1 MIRNYIL
8 TALRNLFKNKLFALI
23 NVIGLGV
30 SLAICIVAY
39 YNHMFGAEFDMMHSR
54 SDEIYKINSIRDL
67 QGRMQE
73 YGITPMALGPMIS
86 GGISGVESVI
96 RFNMIGLPV
105 KHGNEVFNRTIACA
119 DPDFFDAFDLPLISG
134 TYESFKGKGNI
145 MISEQLAGIH
155 FGDRYPVGEII
166 TVYDS
171 EGNPFDFIIGAVF
184 KEIPQN
190 NSLQYDALLL
200 FENFM
205 DIYDLDEQN
214 WSNFVAA
221 TFLVIPDKNN
231 LPQIDQ
237 KIDEVIPI
245 QNKGYETFIISD
257 FRLLPLREIADNSRE
272 IWGNWLFPGLHPA
285 HKISPTIMALLILLI
300 ACFNFTNTAVSA
312 SSKRLK
318 EISMRKVAGAKR
330 SQIIAQ
336 FWGENLFICFLA
348 LLVAIFFAK
357 ILIQAYNKLW
367 DYMTLTMSFKGDI
380 HFWIFLLVIL
390 ILTGV
395 IAGTYPAI
403 YISSFRPLNILR
415 QKVKLGGAS
424 LFSKILLALQIT
436 ISVVSLVGGIVFS
449 RNAYYQDRLDL
460 GYDKDMIIAVSFRNQ
475 SDYEVYRQSLI
486 QHPKI
491 ISAAGSNYHIGWGNY
506 RRGVEY
512 REMKHE
518 VNVMHFG
525 LGYMETMGLDLIR
538 GRMFEQEFEK
548 SDALNSII
556 VNQKFVQDFQMDDP
570 IGKQVTIN
578 DTIKLTI
585 VGVINDI
592 YINDFWAPI
601 EPTMF
606 RLDDEDW
613 FGVIAVRSLNEDRE
627 EVFEYMKSE
636 WERLIPTVHFN
647 GFYQE
652 ETTAEAKYIN
662 NSIKKIFVFLALAA
676 TLLSL
681 IGLYSLILL
690 NIISRTKEIGIRK
703 VLGASILNI
712 AVRINLSFM
721 IILIISSA
729 AGCVGGYFLTKALM
743 SSIWANHLGFEL
755 LNYLAAFFGMII
767 VALLTVSWR
776 IYTAATAN
784 PADSL
789 RYE

>member
-403 YISSFRPLNILR
+403 YS
-415 QKVKLGGAS
+415 G
-424 LFSKILLALQIT
+424 
-436 ISVVSLVGGIVFS
+436 
-449 RNAYYQDRLDL
+449 
-460 GYDKDMIIAVSFRNQ
+460 
-475 SDYEVYRQSLI
+475 
-486 QHPKI
+486 H
-491 ISAAGSNYHIGWGNY
+491 
-506 RRGVEY
+506 
-512 REMKHE
+512 
-518 VNVMHFG
+518 
-525 LGYMETMGLDLIR
+525 
-538 GRMFEQEFEK
+538 
-548 SDALNSII
+548 
-556 VNQKFVQDFQMDDP
+556 
-570 IGKQVTIN
+570 
-578 DTIKLTI
+578 
-585 VGVINDI
+585 
-592 YINDFWAPI
+592 
-601 EPTMF
+601 
-606 RLDDEDW
+606 
-613 FGVIAVRSLNEDRE
+613 
-627 EVFEYMKSE
+627 
-636 WERLIPTVHFN
+636 
-647 GFYQE
+647 
-652 ETTAEAKYIN
+652 
-662 NSIKKIFVFLALAA
+662 
-676 TLLSL
+676 
-681 IGLYSLILL
+681 
-690 NIISRTKEIGIRK
+690 
-703 VLGASILNI
+703 
-712 AVRINLSFM
+712 
-721 IILIISSA
+721 
-729 AGCVGGYFLTKALM
+729 
-743 SSIWANHLGFEL
+743 
-755 LNYLAAFFGMII
+755 
-767 VALLTVSWR
+767 
-776 IYTAATAN
+776 
-784 PADSL
+784 
-789 RYE
+789 